1 MEDFWP
7 MSHFLQQINVKIS
20 VLFKYHQKFGQKIVA
35 VRFKSPNLVTLES
48 VGSRIGL
55 VIFNVELLCWVIDKR
70 KCLAQID
77 LNCGLAM
84 NEIFEF
90 FTWKI
95 FRITWNH
102 YVLIDLYAFIIS
114 TKCTPTITHSPFD
127 GNIYL
132 LYRFTKQF

>member
-55 VIFNVELLCWVIDKR
+55 VIFYVVTTLLS
-70 KCLAQID
+70 
-77 LNCGLAM
+77 
-84 NEIFEF
+84 
-90 FTWKI
+90 
-95 FRITWNH
+95 
-102 YVLIDLYAFIIS
+102 Y
-114 TKCTPTITHSPFD
+114 
-127 GNIYL
+127 
-132 LYRFTKQF
+132 

>member
-55 VIFNVELLCWVIDKR
+55 VIFNVVTTLLSYW
-70 KCLAQID
+70 
-77 LNCGLAM
+77 
-84 NEIFEF
+84 
-90 FTWKI
+90 
-95 FRITWNH
+95 
-102 YVLIDLYAFIIS
+102 
-114 TKCTPTITHSPFD
+114 
-127 GNIYL
+127 
-132 LYRFTKQF
+132 

>member
-55 VIFNVELLCWVIDKR
+55 VIFNVVTTLLS
-70 KCLAQID
+70 
-77 LNCGLAM
+77 
-84 NEIFEF
+84 
-90 FTWKI
+90 
-95 FRITWNH
+95 
-102 YVLIDLYAFIIS
+102 Y
-114 TKCTPTITHSPFD
+114 
-127 GNIYL
+127 
-132 LYRFTKQF
+132 

>member
-35 VRFKSPNLVTLES
+35 IRFKSPNLVT
-48 VGSRIGL
+48 
-55 VIFNVELLCWVIDKR
+55 
-70 KCLAQID
+70 
-77 LNCGLAM
+77 
-84 NEIFEF
+84 
-90 FTWKI
+90 
-95 FRITWNH
+95 
-102 YVLIDLYAFIIS
+102 IDLYAFIIS